1 MFQPVNSK
9 EELYNEFQAILRD
22 PETLWQEYRD
32 IVIFFWVLGIFDPID
47 EGVLDETM
55 IRTVEKSGDA

>member
-9 EELYNEFQAILRD
+9 EELYSEFQAILRD

-32 IVIFFWVLGIFDPID
+32 IVIFFWVLGIFDPMD
-47 EGVLDETM
+47 ESVLDETM
-55 IRTVEKSGDA
+55 IQTVEKLGDA

>member
-9 EELYNEFQAILRD
+9 EELYNEFQAILPD